1 MLESL
6 KPKGGKR
13 WPRGQKF
20 QLSPRGAEAENSYR
34 TAIAA
39 ARGMAGRAALE
50 SQQRAWAEPLGI
62 DPTDGLVLTELSQ
75 GQRSLSDL
83 ARNLETCGVGT
94 AEVKASVDR
103 LVGAGIAEPIPSPT
117 QAAAPQP

>member
-20 QLSPRGAEAENSYR
+20 QLSPRGAEAEQSYR
-34 TAIAA
+34 TAVAA

-50 SQQRAWAEPLGI
+50 FQQRAWAEPLGI
-62 DPTDGLVLTELSQ
+62 EPTDGLVLTELCQ
-75 GQRSLSDL
+75 GHRSLSDL
-83 ARNLETCGVGT
+83 ARNLETCGVGA

-103 LVGAGIAEPIPSPT
+103 LVVAGIAEPIPT
-117 QAAAPQP
+117 AAQVEASQP

>member
-20 QLSPRGAEAENSYR
+20 QLSLRGAEAEHSYR
-34 TAIAA
+34 TAVAA

-50 SQQRAWAEPLGI
+50 SQQRAWAAPLGI
-62 DPTDGLVLTELSQ
+62 EPTDGLVLTELNN

-83 ARNLETCGVGT
+83 ARILESCGVDS

-103 LVGAGIAEPIPSPT
+103 LVGAGIAEPIPSP
-117 QAAAPQP
+117 AEVPQP